1 MGDLNALQRRFAAQ
15 IKPPV
20 GSPVGRTWG
29 DAWALGAAR
38 PVTATRIMQGID
50 RFSIPKPEKQPAKRE
65 RTFEVRIVPQSTVA
79 VAMQLVGEVNPAL
92 PAALSNT
99 LEFEKFVALN
109 DRPLGSMSYDL
120 LLLLFAIDIQL
131 QGLGAGTTKTY
142 MRSIL
147 GVYGRAQLPVW
158 GIYPTQGPFIRDLF
172 KIQELL
178 ISHEEVDHAKDM
190 SMETALEIIALL
202 RGADQVTAWMMLM
215 TGARVADL
223 LRLCRHQFLFELGMM
238 KVLFKYT
245 KGRRNEKKAYTLA
258 LPYVEECLM
267 PVSVQQALNV
277 GKDVI
282 VCTASVDQFNAALKA
297 LGEAYEGYT
306 SYSFRRL
313 FVHRVI
319 ERFTNDECM
328 TMWAEVVKLTG
339 HVSIETVRTSYAKKF
354 TSTL

>member
-1 MGDLNALQRRFAAQ
+1 
-15 IKPPV
+15 
-20 GSPVGRTWG
+20 
-29 DAWALGAAR
+29 
-38 PVTATRIMQGID
+38 
-50 RFSIPKPEKQPAKRE
+50 
-65 RTFEVRIVPQSTVA
+65 
-79 VAMQLVGEVNPAL
+79 
-92 PAALSNT
+92 
-99 LEFEKFVALN
+99 
-109 DRPLGSMSYDL
+109 
-120 LLLLFAIDIQL
+120 
-131 QGLGAGTTKTY
+131 
-142 MRSIL
+142 
-147 GVYGRAQLPVW
+147 
-158 GIYPTQGPFIRDLF
+158 
-172 KIQELL
+172 
-178 ISHEEVDHAKDM
+178 
-190 SMETALEIIALL
+190 
-202 RGADQVTAWMMLM
+202 
-215 TGARVADL
+215 
-223 LRLCRHQFLFELGMM
+223 MM

>member
-15 IKPPV
+15 LRPQVGHV
-20 GSPVGRTWG
+20 GSSWG
-29 DAWALGAAR
+29 VAWAQPAQR
-38 PVTATRIMQGID
+38 PVTTAQIVGSVD
-50 RFSIPKPEKQPAKRE
+50 RFSAPIPRVPPVKRA
-65 RTFEVRIVPQSTVA
+65 RTFEARTVPASTLMVA
-79 VAMQLVGEVNPAL
+79 LELINEVNPAL

-109 DRPLGSMSYDL
+109 DRPVGTVSQDF

-147 GVYGRAQLPVW
+147 GVYGRAQVPIK
-158 GIYPTQGPFIRDLF
+158 GIYPTQGPCIKDLF

-190 SMETALEIIALL
+190 DMETAARIIEALT
-202 RGADQVTAWMMLM
+202 GPFQATAWLMLM

-223 LRLCRHQFLFELGMM
+223 LRLCRDQFSFEQAML
-238 KVLFKYT
+238 KIHFKYT
-245 KGRRNEKKAYTLA
+245 KGRRSEKKAYTLA
-258 LPYVEECLM
+258 LPYLEEFPI
-267 PVSVQQALNV
+267 PVSVQYALNV
-277 GKDVI
+277 PPQAL
-282 VCTASVDQFNAALKA
+282 VCTVSVDDFNNALKA
-297 LGEAYEGYT
+297 LGEQFEGYT

-319 ERFTNDECM
+319 ERFTNEECM
-328 TMWAEVVKLTG
+328 VAWAEVVKLTG